1 MSYDDYA
8 YSLGKSLK
16 LRLERGIGFEEIIS
30 LIEMGKL
37 IEVVSNPSE
46 KYPNQF
52 VYKVDVDGYVYLV
65 PFVLEGKK
73 AFLKTIFPS
82 RKATKQHKTR
92 GKP

>member
-52 VYKVDVDGYVYLV
+52 ELS
-65 PFVLEGKK
+65 LLRRSS
-73 AFLKTIFPS
+73 LKCLH
-82 RKATKQHKTR
+82 QH
-92 GKP
+92 GFCFC